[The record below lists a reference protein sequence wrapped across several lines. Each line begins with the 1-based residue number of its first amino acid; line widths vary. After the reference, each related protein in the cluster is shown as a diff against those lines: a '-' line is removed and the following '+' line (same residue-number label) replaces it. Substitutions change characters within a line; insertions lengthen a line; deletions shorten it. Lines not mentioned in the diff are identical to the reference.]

1 MRRNNRKKEPQNR
14 KSIILRLMLLA
25 FSAYCIYSISSY
37 AVELIKTKQEQE
49 EYNKQIN
56 ESQLTIDELNHLL
69 DSEDNSE
76 LVEHAARDKLG
87 YVYSYEQVYTD
98 ISNN

>member
-1 MRRNNRKKEPQNR
+1 MRKSNRKKETKKR
-14 KSIILRLMLLA
+14 KSIILRLVLLI

-37 AVELIKTKQEQE
+37 VVELIKIKQESE
-49 EYNKQIN
+49 EVIKQAN
-56 ESQLTIDELNHLL
+56 ETQMSIDELNHLL
-69 DSEDNSE
+69 ADEDNSG
-76 LVEHAARDKLG
+76 LIEHAARDKLG